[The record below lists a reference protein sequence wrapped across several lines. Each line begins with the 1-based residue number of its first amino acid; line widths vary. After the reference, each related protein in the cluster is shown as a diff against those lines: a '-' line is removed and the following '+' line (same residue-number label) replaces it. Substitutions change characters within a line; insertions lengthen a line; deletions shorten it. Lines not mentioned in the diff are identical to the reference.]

1 MEDQARINKIYPVE
15 QLPKYI
21 NEFVN
26 QQTKATT
33 RYNYE
38 YILKKFC
45 KYCQDMGIYQIREEN
60 AQNIINNYKAYLVNY
75 GNLQSSSIDNY
86 LLRVQS
92 FMANLLLPVKLSK
105 LSDDQPGNYKYLT
118 YEEIQQLLAS
128 IPASTKNQT
137 QMLMY
142 NAIIKTL
149 FTAGLRINELVNLT
163 LDDIK
168 QFNDNTVLFII
179 GKGKAHDQKQQLYI
193 SKPTAMAIDDY
204 LEVRPKD
211 SDNYLFVNTKG
222 QQLTRQTVNKKLKQ
236 IARKCDQLHGTSIA
250 NICTSHVF
258 RHSLARYLL
267 IDEQKPI
274 SQVRDILRHK
284 SIATTNKY
292 LTNSNEEIQQLR
304 ISVTI

>member
-1 MEDQARINKIYPVE
+1 MEDQQRINKIYPVE
-15 QLPKYI
+15 QLPNYI

-26 QQTKATT
+26 QQNKPTTK
-33 RYNYE
+33 YNYE

-45 KYCQDMGIYQIREEN
+45 KYCQDMDIYQIRQEN
-60 AQNIINNYKAYLVNY
+60 AQNIFNNYKAYLVNY
-75 GNLQSSSIDNY
+75 GNLKSSSIDNY
-86 LLRVQS
+86 LLRIQS
-92 FMANLLLPVKLSK
+92 FLANLLLPVKLSK

-128 IPASTKNQT
+128 IPACTKKQPP
-137 QMLMY
+137 MLMY

-149 FTAGLRINELVNLT
+149 FTAGLRINELVNIT

-168 QFNDNTVLFII
+168 QFNGNTVLYII
-179 GKGKAHDQKQQLYI
+179 GKGKASDQKQPIYI
-193 SKPTAMAIDDY
+193 SKPTAMAINDY
-204 LEVRPKD
+204 LEVRPTTD
-211 SDNYLFVNTKG
+211 CNYLFINNKG

-236 IARKCDQLHGTSIA
+236 IARKCDELNGTNIGH
-250 NICTSHVF
+250 ICTSHIF

-267 IDEQKPI
+267 IDEQRPI